1 MALLLALVLRVCADP
16 NNMPFSN
23 RAGEGFENAMARM
36 MARELGAELRY
47 TWLPQRRGFVRNT
60 MGADKCDVMME
71 VPAGYGR
78 TLSTRP
84 WYRSS
89 YAFVYRKDR
98 GISLHSFDDESL
110 RALRIGVQMV
120 GDDYANTPPAH
131 ALGKR
136 GLARNV
142 VGFSVYGDYSQP
154 APLTPILDAVRRGD
168 VDVAVVW
175 GPLGGWYARTAD
187 VPLEVVPVSPAD
199 DTPVSFVFDIAVGVK
214 RGDDGLR
221 RLLDA
226 ALSRRKQEIDAILA
240 RYGIP
245 RVP

>member
-89 YAFVYRKDR
+89 YVFVYRKDR

-142 VGFSVYGDYSQP
+142 VGFELSCS
-154 APLTPILDAVRRGD
+154 RRSSISSPTNGI
-168 VDVAVVW
+168 VF
-175 GPLGGWYARTAD
+175 AR
-187 VPLEVVPVSPAD
+187 
-199 DTPVSFVFDIAVGVK
+199 K
-214 RGDDGLR
+214 N
-221 RLLDA
+221 A
-226 ALSRRKQEIDAILA
+226 ALA
-240 RYGIP
+240 RGPCHSMPLPPKNDCKSNPLPI
-245 RVP
+245 

>member
-1 MALLLALVLRVCADP
+1 MGVLLALVLRVCADP

-23 RAGEGFENAMARM
+23 RAGEGLENAMARLL
-36 MARELGAELRY
+36 ARELRAELQY

-78 TLSTRP
+78 TLATRP
-84 WYRSS
+84 WYRST
-89 YAFVYRKDR
+89 YVFVYRKDR
-98 GISLHSFDDESL
+98 AYALRSLDDPAL
-110 RALRIGVQMV
+110 RSLRIGVQMV

-142 VGFSVYGDYSQP
+142 VGFSIYGDYSRP
-154 APLTPILDAVRRGD
+154 APLAPILEAVRKGE
-168 VDVAVVW
+168 VDVALVW
-175 GPLGGWYARTAD
+175 GPLAGWYAKKSE
-187 VPLEVVPVSPAD
+187 VPLEIVPVLPAAD
-199 DTPVSFVFDIAVGVK
+199 PPVSFVFDIAVGVK
-214 RGDDGLR
+214 KGSDRLL

-226 ALSRRKQEIDAILA
+226 ALSRRKPEIDAILG
-240 RYGIP
+240 RYGVP

>member
-89 YAFVYRKDR
+89 YVFVYRKDR
-98 GISLHSFDDESL
+98 GISLHSFD
-110 RALRIGVQMV
+110 
-120 GDDYANTPPAH
+120 ANTPPAH

-154 APLTPILDAVRRGD
+154 APLTPILDAVRKGD